1 MDFKNLIYE
10 ERDNVAWIT
19 LNRPERGNSLGDEL
33 VRDLGEASRLFAEEV
48 HLRFDDFRPRGLAQD
63 VIMATNFEEDT

>member
-1 MDFKNLIYE
+1 MKYVNYE
-10 ERDNVAWIT
+10 KKGALAIIT